1 MGALCALPADS
12 AAPGSLP
19 ALGCRLE
26 PILSVKWAQGGLSR
40 EQGAWLRG
48 AVGAT
53 HPPAPMLEPSVTT
66 FKQLRCGH
74 SETPGATFLMSSD
87 PRIPGPGAPARSG
100 AAGVSG

>member
-53 HPPAPMLEPSVTT
+53 HPPRPDAGTLCDHIQTAPLWT
-66 FKQLRCGH
+66 F
-74 SETPGATFLMSSD
+74 
-87 PRIPGPGAPARSG
+87 
-100 AAGVSG
+100 